1 MHERDK
7 ARQLHSN
14 SVREVAQLKACV
26 DYLQVALQV
35 AEQEVAEAWALATA
49 ERVRAYC
56 EPLLSL
62 IPIR

>member
-26 DYLQVALQV
+26 DYLQVSLLV
-35 AEQEVAEAWALATA
+35 AGEEVTKARAVATSS
-49 ERVRAYC
+49 RV
-56 EPLLSL
+56 
-62 IPIR
+62 